1 MAERQSQMGRD
12 AAARAPRE
20 VRQTRFPVHQSSR
33 RREIEQLVLQRG
45 TVSIADLA
53 KAFKVS
59 PMTVHRDLAELE
71 QLGVITRFR
80 GGASAQPSGIFES
93 SLRYRLS
100 AMPEEKAALGLAA
113 ASLIRPG
120 MSVLLDASTTTLAV
134 VPHLA
139 ELAPLTVVTN
149 QLEILQM
156 TTVMEGVRVISL
168 GGEYLRSENCFVGI
182 QCVENLRSLH
192 VDLAFMAVTAVAGGE
207 VFDLGAEIILIKRAM
222 MACCE
227 RSVLLVDHSKFRA
240 KALLRL
246 ARLDEFGLVITDDGA
261 SDEKIDDLIGRGVDY
276 LLAPVVGS
284 PGR

>member
-1 MAERQSQMGRD
+1 MAERHSQIADDSTAKG
-12 AAARAPRE
+12 RE
-20 VRQTRFPVHQSSR
+20 VRQPRFPVHQSSR

-45 TVSIADLA
+45 RVSIAELA
-53 KAFKVS
+53 EAFKVS

-71 QLGVITRFR
+71 QLGVVSRFR
-80 GGASAQPSGIFES
+80 GGALARPSGVFES

-113 ASLIRPG
+113 RSLIEPG

-139 ELAPLTVVTN
+139 DLAPLTVVTN
-149 QLEILQM
+149 QLEIVQM
-156 TTVMEGVRVISL
+156 TIAMEGVRVISL
-168 GGEYLRSENCFVGI
+168 GGEYLHSEDCFVGM
-182 QCVENLRSLH
+182 QCVENLRSLR
-192 VDLAFMAVTAVAGGE
+192 VDLAFMSASAVDGGE
-207 VFDLGAEIILIKRAM
+207 VFDPGAEIILIKRAM

-246 ARLDEFGLVITDDGA
+246 ARLDEFGLVISDEGA
-261 SDEKIDDLIGRGVDY
+261 SGQQVDDLTGNGVEY
-276 LLAPVVGS
+276 LLAPL
-284 PGR
+284 PGAASR